1 MAHSD
6 TIRILGLSEQ
16 TVISTDDEVVAA
28 EAIKLGFAVPTLWPS
43 YLAQDKTSTF
53 DVLKHV
59 LADIEKRQKWSPKY
73 VLLLQITSP
82 FRDPK
87 IISRAIDLIQKRKNF
102 PRLYQEKLI
111 VAETK
116 RLLAL
121 RLIMLSL
128 TSLIT

>member
-1 MAHSD
+1 M
-6 TIRILGLSEQ
+6 
-16 TVISTDDEVVAA
+16 
-28 EAIKLGFAVPTLWPS
+28 PTLRPS
-43 YLAQDKTSTF
+43 HLAQDKTSTF

-59 LADIEKRQKWSPKY
+59 LADIETAKMVTKIRA
-73 VLLLQITSP
+73 LQLTSP

-87 IISRAIDLIQKRKNF
+87 IISRAIDLIQKRINF

-121 RLIMLSL
+121 RRSCSHLHR
-128 TSLIT
+128 